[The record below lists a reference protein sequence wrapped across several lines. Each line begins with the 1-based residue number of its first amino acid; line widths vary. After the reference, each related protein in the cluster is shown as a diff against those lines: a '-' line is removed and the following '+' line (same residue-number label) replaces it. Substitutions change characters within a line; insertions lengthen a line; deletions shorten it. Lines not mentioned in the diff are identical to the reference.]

1 MSDQNRYIQNLSND
15 NFIIDP
21 IKRKRDKETKNKT
34 ISISLDDD
42 EVYDKI
48 NLNIGNN
55 HNAYN
60 MEKIVFK

>member
-21 IKRKRDKETKNKT
+21 IKRKRDKETTNKT

-42 EVYDKI
+42 EV
-48 NLNIGNN
+48 
-55 HNAYN
+55 
-60 MEKIVFK
+60 